1 MFNISNYEDNANEI
15 TMRHHLISV
24 REVVKN
30 NSYPLDDVE
39 RRETLLT
46 AVRNVRAINMKNRME
61 MPKKNKNRTNI
72 RSNDSTNMFTVV
84 FQYSC
89 NIDSRI
95 PCRHLLEPQNMSR
108 LFIIQMQCKSWLCH
122 VV

>member
-46 AVRNVRAINMKNRME
+46 AVRNVGAINMKNRME
-61 MPKKNKNRTNI
+61 MPEKNKNRTNI
-72 RSNDSTNMFTVV
+72 
-84 FQYSC
+84 
-89 NIDSRI
+89 
-95 PCRHLLEPQNMSR
+95 
-108 LFIIQMQCKSWLCH
+108 
-122 VV
+122 

>member
-122 VV
+122 IV